1 MTAPIR
7 VREENERDHEA
18 IRALLISAFGG
29 TAEADLVEDLRRD
42 SDLAVSLVAYD
53 EEGVHGYAAFSPL
66 AIDGA
71 ALRAAALGPLAVAPE
86 RQRQGI
92 GKFLAGHGLL
102 RLREAGF
109 DLVLVLGDPAYYGEL
124 GFEAD
129 AARAFKTPYD
139 GPYQQ
144 ALALTGAG
152 ALASGTVH
160 YAPAFA
166 KLG

>member
-1 MTAPIR
+1 MTAPCK
-7 VREENERDHEA
+7 VRPEEAGDSEV
-18 IRALLISAFGG
+18 IRAILTSAFGG
-29 TAEADLVEDLRRD
+29 AVEADLIDNLRRD
-42 SDLAVSLVAYD
+42 GDLALALVGHD
-53 EEGVHGYAAFSPL
+53 EDGIHGYAAFSPL
-66 AIDGA
+66 TIDGA
-71 ALRAAALGPLAVAPE
+71 DIRAAALGPLAVAPA

-92 GKFLAGHGLL
+92 GQLLAGHGLL

-109 DLVLVLGDPAYYGEL
+109 DLVLVLGDPAYYGQL
-124 GFEAD
+124 GFEAE
-129 AARAFKTPYD
+129 AAQAFRTPYD

-144 ALALTGAG
+144 ALALTTAG